1 MSEPTSPAL
10 FCKNHPDRETGL
22 RCHRCD
28 QPICYQCSIRT
39 PVGQI
44 CPQCHR
50 AQTAKYYNGTPID
63 VPLGAVIALVLGAVL
78 GALAYL
84 FLGIGGF
91 FSFIIAFIAGP
102 AAGGAVAEVIR
113 AALRRRRAQGL
124 KVAAT
129 VAFVV
134 GLLAIGFFL
143 AGVPRMFLRIDVML
157 FAALAASTLYARL
170 L

>member
-1 MSEPTSPAL
+1 MSDPVVAPIY
-10 FCKNHPDRETGL
+10 CVNHPDRETGL

-28 QPICYQCSIRT
+28 KPICYQCAIKT

-44 CPQCHR
+44 CPDCYKS
-50 AQTAKYYNGTPID
+50 AQAKYYNGTSAD
-63 VPLGAVIALVLGAVL
+63 VLVGTAIALVLGVVF

-84 FLGIGGF
+84 FLGAIGF
-91 FSFIIAFIAGP
+91 FSYIVAFFAGP

-113 AALRRRRAQGL
+113 GALRRRRAQGL

-129 VAFVV
+129 IAFVL
-134 GLLAIGFFL
+134 GLLAVGLFL
-143 AGVPRMFLRIDVML
+143 TGIPRMFLRFDVLL

>member
-1 MSEPTSPAL
+1 MTQPAPTAL
-10 FCKNHPDRETGL
+10 YCKNHPDRETGL

-28 QPICYQCSIRT
+28 QPICYQCAIKI

-44 CPQCHR
+44 CPECYKS
-50 AQTAKYYNGTPID
+50 AQAKYYNGTTTD
-63 VPLGAVIALVLGAVL
+63 VPVGAAIALVLGVVF

-84 FLGIGGF
+84 FLGRIGF
-91 FSFIIAFIAGP
+91 FSFIIAFFVGP
-102 AAGGAVAEVIR
+102 AAGGAVAELIR
-113 AALRRRRAQGL
+113 AALRRRRAQGM

-134 GLLAIGFFL
+134 GLLALGFFL
-143 AGVPRMFLRIDVML
+143 AGIPRMFALDVML
-157 FAALAASTLYARL
+157 FGALAASTLYARL

>member
-1 MSEPTSPAL
+1 MSEPVLAPIYCA
-10 FCKNHPDRETGL
+10 NHPGRETGL

-28 QPICYQCSIRT
+28 KPICYECAIKT

-44 CPQCHR
+44 CSDCYKSAR
-50 AQTAKYYNGTPID
+50 AKYYNGEAYD
-63 VPLGAVIALVLGAVL
+63 VPVGVAISLVMGAVF

-84 FLGIGGF
+84 FLGFAGF

-113 AALRRRRAQGL
+113 RLLKRRRAQGM

-129 VAFVV
+129 VAFVIGV
-134 GLLAIGFFL
+134 LAVGFFL
-143 AGVPRMFLRIDVML
+143 IGFPGMFLRFSALI
-157 FAALAASTLYARL
+157 FGGLAASALYARL

>member
-1 MSEPTSPAL
+1 MSEPVVAPVYCA
-10 FCKNHPDRETGL
+10 NHPDRETGL

-28 QPICYQCSIRT
+28 KPICYQCAVKT

-44 CPQCHR
+44 CPECYR
-50 AQTAKYYNGTPID
+50 AAQAKYYNGTSTD
-63 VPLGAVIALVLGAVL
+63 VPVGAAIALVLGVVF

-84 FLGIGGF
+84 FLGAIGF
-91 FSFIIAFIAGP
+91 FSFIIAFVAGP

-113 AALRRRRAQGL
+113 RVLQRRRAQGL

-134 GLLAIGFFL
+134 GLLAVGFFL
-143 AGVPRMFLRIDVML
+143 LRFPGMFLRLDVML

>member
-1 MSEPTSPAL
+1 MSDPVVPPVY
-10 FCKNHPDRETGL
+10 CVNHPDRETGL

-28 QPICYQCSIRT
+28 RPICYQCAIKT

-44 CPQCHR
+44 CPDCYKA
-50 AQTAKYYNGTPID
+50 AQAKYYNGSSAD
-63 VPLGAVIALVLGAVL
+63 VVVGGIMAGVLGLVL

-84 FLGIGGF
+84 FLGAIGF
-91 FSFIIAFIAGP
+91 FSYIIAFFVGP
-102 AAGGAVAEVIR
+102 AAGGGVAELIR
-113 AALRRRRAQGL
+113 AVLKRRRAQGL

-134 GLLAIGFFL
+134 GLLVVGFFL
-143 AGVPRMFLRIDVML
+143 LGVPRMFLRLDVML
-157 FAALAASTLYARL
+157 FAALAASTIYARL

>member
-1 MSEPTSPAL
+1 MTEPSSTAIY
-10 FCKNHPDRETGL
+10 CVNHPDRETGL

-28 QPICYQCSIRT
+28 RPICYQCAIKT

-44 CPQCHR
+44 CPDCYKA
-50 AQTAKYYNGTPID
+50 AQKKYYNGTSAD
-63 VPLGAVIALVLGAVL
+63 VVIGGVVAGVLGVVF

-84 FLGIGGF
+84 FLGAIGF
-91 FSFIIAFIAGP
+91 FSYIIAFFAGP

-129 VAFVV
+129 LAFAI
-134 GLLAIGFFL
+134 GLLAVGFFL
-143 AGVPRMFLRIDVML
+143 LGVPRMFLRFDVML

>member
-1 MSEPTSPAL
+1 MSEPVAAAVY
-10 FCKNHPDRETGL
+10 CANHPGRETGL

-28 QPICYQCSIRT
+28 KPICYECAVKT

-44 CPQCHR
+44 CRECYKS
-50 AQTAKYYNGTPID
+50 AQKKYYNGESYD
-63 VPLGAVIALVLGAVL
+63 LPLGIIIALAMGGVI

-84 FLGIGGF
+84 FLGLIGF

-113 AALRRRRAQGL
+113 RVLRRRRAQGMKL
-124 KVAAT
+124 GAT
-129 VAFVV
+129 IAFAL
-134 GLLAIGFFL
+134 GLLAVGFFL
-143 AGVPRMFLRIDVML
+143 LGFPAMFLRLDVVL

>member
-1 MSEPTSPAL
+1 MSEPTSTAL
-10 FCKNHPDRETGL
+10 YCKNHPDRETGL

-28 QPICYQCSIRT
+28 QPICYQCAIKT

-44 CPQCHR
+44 CPQCYKA
-50 AQTAKYYNGTPID
+50 AQAKYYNGTSID
-63 VPLGAVIALVLGAVL
+63 IPLGTAIALVLGAVF

-102 AAGGAVAEVIR
+102 AAGGAAAEVVR
-113 AALRRRRAQGL
+113 AALRRRRSQGL

-129 VAFVV
+129 LGFVI
-134 GLLAIGFFL
+134 GLLAVGFFL

-157 FAALAASTLYARL
+157 FGALAASTIYARL